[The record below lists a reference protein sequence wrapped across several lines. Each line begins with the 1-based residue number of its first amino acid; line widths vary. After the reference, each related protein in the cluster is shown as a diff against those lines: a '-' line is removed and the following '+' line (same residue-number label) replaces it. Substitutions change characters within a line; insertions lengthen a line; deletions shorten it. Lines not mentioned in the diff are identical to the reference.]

1 MATTKCDRK
10 VKFKKAGNVALYD
23 KASTSSKKTNKTV
36 DNKTTYRATQLVP
49 KKWYY
54 ISEFKKWVAMS
65 AVENV
70 NSTKKTTSAN
80 TSTKVKFNS
89 KNTAKVPVY
98 KKSSLSGATIDVKSY
113 STVKGKTY
121 TVTKTEGKASY
132 IKEFSGWIA
141 TSRVTTVTQ
150 SAVEKTTVK
159 VIQEYKSEQEAAAAL
174 QKILN
179 SVVKENDTTLIS
191 TGGEGSSELPIGSPH
206 GIYGIPYQFPDYVDR
221 TLTGTT
227 FGHYYADR
235 IISRMPTLILSPG
248 KVAFMK
254 NSSQDTKEQVI
265 EALTSVIGGADTDLQ
280 SYLTQPGK
288 YYTFEYDSVS
298 YWEYVN
304 TMNRACALFLGIG
317 DVVIDIDG
325 YSSKLADF
333 KWENA
338 TNKRFGTWLQSTQS
352 FVSFYADS
360 ESSTGED
367 FSNTTMESSL
377 ASSINKSSELG
388 KEIRFILG
396 EHGVLTDLVSEE
408 TISKAL
414 GLIDGIS
421 ASLLGDEN
429 NIISQLGKEFA
440 VIATGGKLIFPEIWS
455 DSSFSRDFDV
465 KLKLR
470 CPCPNKV
477 SWFLDI
483 CSPINHL
490 LAFTLPRTPHGS
502 DIAGRIFANDVTPN
516 GYFSPFLVR
525 GMYKGISN
533 VDMGIVTS
541 LRIDKGKEGS
551 WTIDGLPTEVDVS
564 MTIKDLYNVMAMT
577 PYQRQSDLLNNTQ
590 FLGYLAFNCGIS
602 INQPDII
609 RTISLWTTIATNA
622 VYNNIKDKLTGYNFW
637 KKRQQQLQNRFIDI
651 MAGAYPNLFS

>member
-10 VKFKKAGNVALYD
+10 VKFKKAGTVALY
-23 KASTSSKKTNKTV
+23 ASTKDSSKKTNKTV
-36 DNKTTYRATQLVP
+36 DTKTTYRATQLVP
-49 KKWYY
+49 NKWYY
-54 ISEFKKWVAMS
+54 ISEFKKWVKMS
-65 AVENV
+65 LVENV
-70 NSTKKTTSAN
+70 NSTKKANTTTS
-80 TSTKVKFNS
+80 TTKVKFNK
-89 KNTAKVPVY
+89 KNTAKVSVY
-98 KKSSLSGATIDVKSY
+98 KKSSLSGATIDVKSW

-121 TVTKTEGKASY
+121 SQTKTEGKASY
-132 IKEFSGWIA
+132 IKEFSGWVA
-141 TSRVTTVTQ
+141 TSRLTTV
-150 SAVEKTTVK
+150 AVSSIEKTTVK
-159 VIQEYKSEQEAAAAL
+159 VIQEYKTEQEAAAAL
-174 QKILN
+174 QKILD
-179 SVVKENDTTLIS
+179 SVVKEDGATLVS
-191 TGGEGSSELPIGSPH
+191 TGGGDSDGLPIGTPH
-206 GIYGIPYQFPDYVDR
+206 GIYGIPYQFPDFVDP
-221 TLTGTT
+221 TLTGTA
-227 FGHYYADR
+227 FGYYYADR
-235 IISRMPTLILSPG
+235 IVSRMPALILSPG

-254 NSSQDTKEQVI
+254 NSSTETKNAVI
-265 EALTSVIGGADTDLQ
+265 EALVSVTGGGDTDLQ

-288 YYTFEYDSVS
+288 YYTFEYDSTT
-298 YWEYVN
+298 YWQYVN
-304 TMNRACALFLGIG
+304 TMNRACSIFLGIG
-317 DVVIDIDG
+317 DVVVTING
-325 YSSKLADF
+325 YSSKLSDF
-333 KWENA
+333 RWENA

-367 FSNTTMESSL
+367 FSNTTMESSI
-377 ASSINKSSELG
+377 ASSVNKSSELG
-388 KEIRFILG
+388 KEIRFLLG
-396 EHGVLTDLVSEE
+396 EHGVLTDLVSEN
-408 TISKAL
+408 TINTAL
-414 GLIDGIS
+414 GMIDNIS

-483 CSPINHL
+483 CCPINHL
-490 LAFTLPRTPHGS
+490 LAFTLPRTPYGS
-502 DIAGRIFANDVTPN
+502 DIAGRVFAEDVTPN

-551 WTIDGLPTEVDVS
+551 WTIEGLPTEVDVS

-577 PYQRQSDLLNNTQ
+577 PYERQSDLLNNTQ

-602 INQPDII
+602 INQPDMI
-609 RTISLWTTIATNA
+609 RTISLWSAISTNA
-622 VYNNIKDKLTGYNFW
+622 IYNNLKDKLTGYNFW
-637 KKRQQQLQNRFIDI
+637 KKRQQQLQNKVVDWATGVF
-651 MAGAYPNLFS
+651 PNLFG